1 MRRQNTPMAFPSPNI
16 PAGGSRPS
24 HPKQPGRGVG
34 GSAVLGGSTPRRTAP
49 SGDQAI
55 AAGEK
60 TASNAGSPSPGQKMY
75 RVSAFV
81 PRFALALLSGAVLAT
96 VWVNLAPA
104 AYYDAVEWRLLD
116 LDPPGWIS
124 PIPVS
129 LTPLSLVAEGLM
141 ALFLFL
147 VGKELWE
154 ALVVERGALRGE
166 RAVLPLGLTLGGMIG
181 AGMVWVLVAS
191 LIETAEEAGFATGW
205 QVPLGT
211 DVALA
216 FLIGRRVFGAGH
228 PALHLLLLL
237 AIATDILALV
247 ILGLTHPVA
256 GLRPAWLLVPLVAAL
271 AAWRF
276 YGHTL
281 PSDAPERERRAARRI
296 WPYLLAGLASWVG
309 VTAAGLPGALGLLPV
324 VPAIAHADRS
334 FGLFAEAEEL
344 LHDPLNRLA
353 HALSWPLVGVL
364 FLFGLTQGGVDLA
377 AFAPTTITTLAAL
390 WLGRPLGML
399 LFGLGLAAALGLRL
413 PQGITLRDILT
424 VILILS
430 LGFTVPVLSLE
441 TALPGGAMQEAARLG
456 LAISLLAGLAA
467 LALAGRRRAG

>member
-116 LDPPGWIS
+116 LDPPGWMS

-141 ALFLFL
+141 ALFLFF

-181 AGMVWVLVAS
+181 AGMVWVLVAN